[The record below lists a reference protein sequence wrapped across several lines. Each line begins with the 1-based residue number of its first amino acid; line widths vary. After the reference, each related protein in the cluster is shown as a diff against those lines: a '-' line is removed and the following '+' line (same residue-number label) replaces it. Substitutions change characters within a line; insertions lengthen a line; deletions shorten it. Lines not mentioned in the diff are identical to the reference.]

1 MGTIKAIQVNQ
12 SLLSP
17 MKREVSP
24 MKREVD
30 PNIWALHNQDKEQ
43 IKSLSSKFASFI
55 DKVQSLEQQNKIL
68 ETK

>member
-12 SLLSP
+12 SLL
-17 MKREVSP
+17 SP